1 VIVSHVSNISVPAGE
16 VKLAHVCRVCG
27 QETSCIKHKDG
38 FSCLTC
44 RAFLRSVTLTRTSSG
59 GSTVSPHLD
68 LELLPD
74 IKLSHDNFLFQVTET
89 FHSVL
94 GEASLF
100 SSGLSARDLLAPP
113 SQFSPATR
121 LSAGL
126 EWLAQLVL
134 KFLSQNSFF
143 QSLSPETQ
151 ASQLRRNLPQIS
163 IVILAMFFSPER
175 QSFRWDFSPGDLERL
190 REVRQRLRSSLEIN
204 KYQVSRHLGNTVTAF
219 IVEAVTKLAQLP
231 RFGLVLLVLVSV
243 FTTDEAEL
251 ARVDQQRRGYLNIL
265 QRSVREQKHLEQLS
279 AHLPGMLEKLGQ
291 GCRYL
296 RAEKAPTSR
305 TPAAR

>member
-1 VIVSHVSNISVPAGE
+1 MVMI
-16 VKLAHVCRVCG
+16 LVC
-27 QETSCIKHKDG
+27 
-38 FSCLTC
+38 
-44 RAFLRSVTLTRTSSG
+44 
-59 GSTVSPHLD
+59 
-68 LELLPD
+68 
-74 IKLSHDNFLFQVTET
+74 
-89 FHSVL
+89 
-94 GEASLF
+94 
-100 SSGLSARDLLAPP
+100 
-113 SQFSPATR
+113 
-121 LSAGL
+121 
-126 EWLAQLVL
+126 
-134 KFLSQNSFF
+134 
-143 QSLSPETQ
+143 
-151 ASQLRRNLPQIS
+151 
-163 IVILAMFFSPER
+163 
-175 QSFRWDFSPGDLERL
+175 RWDFSPGDLERL

-204 KYQVSRHLGNTVTAF
+204 KYQVSRHLGHTVTAF
-219 IVEAVTKLAQLP
+219 IVEVRNIRNIIRYINTLQAVTKLAQLP